1 MTSNEALKL
10 AVQMHKEFNSHE
22 SEFSLEFELN
32 EEMWC
37 REGMDNDSV
46 SYNTDGNKEDLFQ
59 GEGQTYNL
67 EIRYVTYEDEDF
79 YKVYADNG
87 CGDKY
92 HVVFLK
98 KNEVQENEFE

>member
-37 REGMDNDSV
+37 KFGDNDSV
-46 SYNTDGNKEDLFQ
+46 SFNTDGNEEDLFNF
-59 GEGQTYNL
+59 EGQTYNL

-92 HVVFLK
+92 HVLFLK
-98 KNEVQENEFE
+98 KNEVTENEFE